1 MKKNCDL
8 GINPPRW
15 LKKFLL
21 VMRITGI
28 LCLVCVMHLSAAVYS
43 QTARINLK
51 MRDATI
57 EQVLNKIAESTK
69 MDFFYSNSKIDVAK
83 RVNVNFFDATLEEAL
98 RTIFKGSDVKFEISD
113 NFVVIHYVRALVAT
127 DTLKKITVTGTVKDS
142 DGMT

>member
-1 MKKNCDL
+1 MEKKCDL

-51 MRDATI
+51 MKDATI
-57 EQVLNKIAESTK
+57 EQVLNRISESTK

-83 RVNVNFFDATLEEAL
+83 KVSVDFFDATLEEAL
-98 RTIFKGSDVKFEISD
+98 RAIFKGCDVKFEIAD
-113 NFVVIHYVRALVAT
+113 DFVIIHDVRAKVAVAV
-127 DTLKKITVTGTVKDS
+127 DTLKNTICSG
-142 DGMT
+142 